1 MAPQALHG
9 QGTWQGLS
17 VAPLAGCLLDP
28 VCASEEAASFW
39 ASQELKDS
47 LKHAR
52 TAFCIHNLA
61 YQGAMPLAAFPR
73 LCLPE
78 SALRPLLWP
87 PARSEGVSQ
96 HHAS

>member
-1 MAPQALHG
+1 MAPGAVHG
-9 QGTWQGLS
+9 KGG
-17 VAPLAGCLLDP
+17 APSAGCLLDP

>member
-1 MAPQALHG
+1 M
-9 QGTWQGLS
+9 
-17 VAPLAGCLLDP
+17 
-28 VCASEEAASFW
+28 CASEEAAGFW
-39 ASQELKDS
+39 GSQELRAS

-87 PARSEGVSQ
+87 PALSESEFQ
-96 HHAS
+96 THT

>member
-1 MAPQALHG
+1 MAPRALHG
-9 QGTWQGLS
+9 QGTWRGLN
-17 VAPLAGCLLDP
+17 VAAFAGCLLDP

-47 LKHAR
+47 LRHAR

-87 PARSEGVSQ
+87 PTQSEGKLQNCTS
-96 HHAS
+96 

>member
-1 MAPQALHG
+1 MAPGAVHG
-9 QGTWQGLS
+9 KEAIHGLIR
-17 VAPLAGCLLDP
+17 APSAGCLLEP
-28 VCASEEAASFW
+28 VCGSEEAASFW
-39 ASQELKDS
+39 ASQELKGS
-47 LKHAR
+47 LRHAR

-87 PARSEGVSQ
+87 PAPSEGEPKSRT
-96 HHAS
+96 A